1 MKNKE
6 SNSNSI
12 ANHSRDL
19 ISEDL
24 LKSFAPIRCCQ
35 YVVGSCRVDCRNR
48 FVTTPTL
55 YQRLYTILLSC
66 FVLIVH
72 CILINFFYIQ
82 FKDYRDI
89 FFLCTSIATFQTLLH
104 FVYIVGARFL
114 NNKKH
119 KELYIKMEQLDNL
132 IIDNTDK
139 NLYNCIYKLNIATVS
154 ITLFAFLLVFITSF
168 DRLKKVICITGIIY
182 TDVTFLLETS
192 HYSNL
197 MVYFAMHLRILNRIL
212 KNHLNKEYQE
222 DTIDLTIPSHNGYFV
237 KILFKQIETKN
248 LDLKSFEVQAY
259 LKKLLNVFSH
269 YQNIYMFQ
277 MLLFCSKLV
286 IYGVQSFQFMILLVQ
301 HNIVDILIYMDLLF
315 TAIVYAA
322 TIIFLCLRCELFC
335 NELKLTKQLSISIM
349 AYCSQGS
356 IRNKAKKIYKILE
369 EIPPTFSVYD
379 MWEMNA
385 RLLVKFGTLFTGM
398 FVILIQ
404 FAIL

>member
-55 YQRLYTILLSC
+55 YQRLYTILLLC

-104 FVYIVGARFL
+104 FLHCGC
-114 NNKKH
+114 K
-119 KELYIKMEQLDNL
+119 LDNL

-197 MVYFAMHLRILNRIL
+197 MVYFAMHLRILNSIL

-349 AYCSQGS
+349 SYCIQGS

-369 EIPPTFSVYD
+369 ETPPTFSVYD